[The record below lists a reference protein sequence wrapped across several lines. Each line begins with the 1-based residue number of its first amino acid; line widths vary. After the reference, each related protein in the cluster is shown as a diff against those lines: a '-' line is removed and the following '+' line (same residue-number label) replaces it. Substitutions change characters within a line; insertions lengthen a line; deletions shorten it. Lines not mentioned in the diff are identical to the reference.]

1 MNIKFEYTFKSIE
14 VQDIEAFEKKYGFK
28 LPNDYRQ
35 FLLLNNGGKT
45 DRRKFDTK
53 DENDN
58 GMIISSIMLFC
69 PLSDEVE
76 FNLEKNYCVYNKE
89 GKLISSKFLPIGI
102 DPVENLICISVEG
115 NNKGAT
121 YHCDMAYI
129 EEDGILE
136 MDCIRLISRNFTE
149 FIENLYIA

>member
-1 MNIKFEYTFKSIE
+1 
-14 VQDIEAFEKKYGFK
+14 
-28 LPNDYRQ
+28 
-35 FLLLNNGGKT
+35 
-45 DRRKFDTK
+45 
-53 DENDN
+53 
-58 GMIISSIMLFC
+58 MLFY
-69 PLSDEVE
+69 PLLDEVE

-89 GKLISSKFLPIGI
+89 GKLIPSKLLPIGI
-102 DPVENLICISVEG
+102 DTVENLIGISVEG

-136 MDCIRLISRNFTE
+136 IDCIRLVSRNFTE